1 MNNFFKEMLKCKMS
15 IYNRKDRLSA
25 DVFLK
30 VQTFVESGSYS
41 SCKKAPYIAKMSL
54 QGFSPVYIAQHYGLS
69 SETIRAEKR
78 NISKELWGIFPEDF
92 FEKLSNYSLNKE
104 YVDSCIYSIEN
115 AGTSSNDLLLMG
127 ISADIYS
134 KNTKPLGDYD
144 ISDLQ
149 DELYFLLRYSKSFFE
164 NDLLS
169 VDLNKLAYILSVIDG
184 KAGNSSIR
192 TDILKNFKV

>member
-1 MNNFFKEMLKCKMS
+1 
-15 IYNRKDRLSA
+15 
-25 DVFLK
+25 
-30 VQTFVESGSYS
+30 
-41 SCKKAPYIAKMSL
+41 
-54 QGFSPVYIAQHYGLS
+54 
-69 SETIRAEKR
+69 
-78 NISKELWGIFPEDF
+78 
-92 FEKLSNYSLNKE
+92 
-104 YVDSCIYSIEN
+104 
-115 AGTSSNDLLLMG
+115 MG

>member
-15 IYNRKDRLSA
+15 IYNKKDRLSA

-41 SCKKAPYIAKMSL
+41 SCKKASYIAKMSL

-92 FEKLSNYSLNKE
+92 FEKLSNYPLHKD
-104 YVDSCIYSIEN
+104 YIDSCIYSIEN
-115 AGTSSNDLLLMG
+115 VGTSSNDLLLMG

-144 ISDLQ
+144 ISELR

-184 KAGNSSIR
+184 KAGNSTTR